1 MSNVVYRGPILGN
14 CSNFDDSLSLWL
26 FTSLTKDT
34 DLTGVDST
42 KIEDNEYQLSFEAL
56 IFVFLFLPN
65 RHQLGQC
72 FNCEQSNTTIFYLQV
87 VMPVIVST

>member
-1 MSNVVYRGPILGN
+1 MDRYLEIVQILTTADIVN
-14 CSNFDDSLSLWL
+14 LSLW
-26 FTSLTKDT
+26 FSTSDS
-34 DLTGVDST
+34 DVIGVDST
-42 KIEDNEYQLSFEAL
+42 KIEDNEYQFSFEAL

>member
-56 IFVFLFLPN
+56 ILVFLVFYRIGIN
-65 RHQLGQC
+65 W
-72 FNCEQSNTTIFYLQV
+72 SN
-87 VMPVIVST
+87 VSTVDK